1 MRVFG
6 LFITAASITLAWATP
21 LAKRA
26 TQVSLITQSYSGST
40 LSGTI
45 KVQNIAYSKVVTVT
59 WANGNNWSSS
69 NVISGTYVSG
79 PDSSG
84 YEVWSFSGTA
94 SGATQFYITYTVNG
108 ASYYDPGN
116 NVNYQITTTTGVDTF
131 ASYSGLDAWLTTEA
145 SFATTALLKNI
156 GSSNNTIVNPGV
168 IIASPSTSNPNYF
181 YQWTRDGSI
190 VMEHV
195 VSEYIA
201 NGAYLQYI
209 KDWVSVQ
216 YTLQHT
222 TNPSGSFTS
231 GGLGEPKF
239 NVDNSAYTA
248 AWGRPQRDGPALRAI
263 TLIKFAKKYI
273 TIDSSYVTNT
283 LWPIIK
289 PDLDYVATYWNQGGF
304 DLWEETSG
312 TQFFTT
318 VVQYRSMIEGAA
330 FADTMGDSTSKTKYT
345 TPQSSMVSTINS
357 FWSSSNNYLIAL
369 IGGSRSGIDC
379 GTLLG
384 SLRGGSYIFPPSDSK
399 VLATLHGLIASFQS
413 LYGINQSSSKVGW
426 AIGRYPEDV
435 YDGVGTSAAHPWF
448 ICTTTSAHII
458 YKALYEWADAGSITI
473 DSTSLNLFKRISA
486 TAAVGTYSLST
497 TAGQTLFN
505 SLLTYADTFLA
516 VVKQYSLSAGN
527 LSEQFN
533 RGTGAQAGARDLTWS
548 YEAILSAIKARNAAK
563 ARLNPTTTTTS
574 TTTTT
579 TTTSSTTTSNYTTT
593 TAPTT
598 TTGACAPTV
607 TVTVTVTA

>member
-6 LFITAASITLAWATP
+6 LFFTAAYVTLAWATP
-21 LAKRA
+21 LSKRA
-26 TQVSLITQSYSGST
+26 TQVSLISQSYSGST

-59 WANGNNWSSS
+59 WANGNNWSSG
-69 NVISGTYVSG
+69 NTITGTYVSG

-84 YEVWSFSGTA
+84 YEVWGFSGSA

-116 NVNYQITTTTGVDTF
+116 NANYQISSTQNVDTF
-131 ASYSGLDAWLTTEA
+131 TPSTGLDAWLATEA
-145 SFATTALLKNI
+145 SFAQSALLKNI

-168 IIASPSTSNPNYF
+168 IIASPSTSSPNYF

-190 VMEHV
+190 VMEHI
-195 VSEYIA
+195 VSEYLA

-209 KDWVSVQ
+209 KDWVNVQ
-216 YTLQHT
+216 STLQHT

-239 NVDNSAYTA
+239 NVDNSAYNEP
-248 AWGRPQRDGPALRAI
+248 WGRPQRDGPALRAC

-273 TIDSSYVTNT
+273 TIDSNYVTNT
-283 LWPIIK
+283 LWPVIK

-318 VVQYRSMIEGAA
+318 IVQYRSMIEGAA
-330 FADTMGDSTSKTKYT
+330 FADIIGDSASKSKYT
-345 TPQSSMVSTINS
+345 APQSSMVSTINS
-357 FWSSSNNYLIAL
+357 FWSSGHNYLIAL
-369 IGGSRSGIDC
+369 LGGSRSGVDC

-384 SLRGGSYIFPPSDSK
+384 SLRGGSHIFPPSDSK
-399 VLATLHGLIASFQS
+399 VLATLHGLISSFQS
-413 LYGINQSSSKVGW
+413 LYGINQASSKVGW
-426 AIGRYPEDV
+426 AIGRYPEDI

-458 YKALYEWADAGSITI
+458 YKALAEWSDAGSITI
-473 DSTSLNLFKRISA
+473 DSTSLNFFKRLSS

-497 TAGQTLFN
+497 TAGKALFTD
-505 SLLTYADTFLA
+505 LLTYADTFLA
-516 VVKQYSLSAGN
+516 IVKQYATAAGN

-533 RGTGAQAGARDLTWS
+533 RGTGAQEGAKDLTWS
-548 YEAILSAIKARNAAK
+548 YEALLEAIKARNAVK
-563 ARLNPTTTTTS
+563 NNLS

-579 TTTSSTTTSNYTTT
+579 TTTYSTTTTSSITTT
-593 TAPTT
+593 TPLITT
-598 TTGACAPTV
+598 SACAPTV

>member
-1 MRVFG
+1 MRVIG
-6 LFITAASITLAWATP
+6 LFFTAVSVTLAWATP

-26 TQVSLITQSYSGST
+26 TQVSLISQSYSGGT

-59 WANGNNWSSS
+59 WANGNNWGSG
-69 NVISGTYVSG
+69 NTISGSYVSG

-84 YEVWSFSGTA
+84 YEVWGFSGTA
-94 SGATQFYITYTVNG
+94 SGATQFYITYKVNG

-116 NVNYQITTTTGVDTF
+116 NNNYQISSSPQGVDTF
-131 ASYSGLDAWLTTEA
+131 ATNSGLDAWLDTEA
-145 SFATTALLKNI
+145 SFAQAALLRNI
-156 GSSNNTIVNPGV
+156 GSSNNTIVGPGV

-190 VMEHV
+190 VMEHI
-195 VSEYIA
+195 VSEYLE

-209 KDWVSVQ
+209 KDWVNVQ
-216 YTLQHT
+216 NILQHT
-222 TNPSGSFTS
+222 NNPSGSFTS

-273 TIDSSYVTNT
+273 NIDSNYVTNT
-283 LWPIIK
+283 LWPVIK

-304 DLWEETSG
+304 DLWEETNG
-312 TQFFTT
+312 PQFFT
-318 VVQYRSMIEGAA
+318 VIVQYRSMIEGAA
-330 FADTMGDSTSKTKYT
+330 FATTMGDTTSKNKYT
-345 TPQSSMVSTINS
+345 APQASMISTINS
-357 FWSSSNNYLIAL
+357 FWSSGSGYLIAML
-369 IGGSRSGIDC
+369 GGSRSGIDC

-384 SLRGGSYIFPPSDSK
+384 SLRGGSHIFPPSDSK

-413 LYGINQSSSKVGW
+413 LYGINQSSNKVGW
-426 AIGRYPEDV
+426 AIGRYPEDI

-458 YKALYEWADAGSITI
+458 YKALAEWYAAGSITI
-473 DSTSLNLFKRISA
+473 DSTSLNLFKRL
-486 TAAVGTYSLST
+486 TPNAAVGTYSLST
-497 TAGQTLFN
+497 TAGKDLYTD
-505 SLLTYADTFLA
+505 LLTYADRFLA
-516 VVKQYSLSAGN
+516 VVKQYAKSAGN

-533 RGTGAQAGARDLTWS
+533 RGSGAQEGAKDLTWS
-548 YEAILSAIKARNAAK
+548 YEAILEAIKARNAVKDKLSAV
-563 ARLNPTTTTTS
+563 TTTTS
-574 TTTTT
+574 TTAAT
-579 TTTSSTTTSNYTTT
+579 TTTSYSYRTSTTTTPITS
-593 TAPTT
+593 
-598 TTGACAPTV
+598 ACAPTV

>member
-1 MRVFG
+1 MRVIG
-6 LFITAASITLAWATP
+6 LFFTAVSVTLAWATP
-21 LAKRA
+21 LSKRA
-26 TQVSLITQSYSGST
+26 TQVSLISQSYSGST

-45 KVQNIAYSKVVTVT
+45 KVQNLAYSKVVTVT
-59 WANGNNWSSS
+59 WANGNNWGSG
-69 NVISGTYVSG
+69 NNIPGTYISG

-84 YEVWSFSGTA
+84 YEVWGFSGTA
-94 SGATQFYITYTVNG
+94 SGATQFYIKFTVNG

-116 NVNYQITTTTGVDTF
+116 NVNYQINSAQTLDSF
-131 ASYSGLDAWLTTEA
+131 AANSGLDAWLDTEA
-145 SFATTALLKNI
+145 SFAQSALLRNI
-156 GSSNNTIVNPGV
+156 GSSNNTIVSPGV

-181 YQWTRDGSI
+181 FQWTRDGSI
-190 VMEHV
+190 VMEHI
-195 VSEYIA
+195 VSEYLA

-209 KDWVSVQ
+209 KDWVNVQ
-216 YTLQHT
+216 NILQHT
-222 TNPSGSFTS
+222 NNPSGSFTS

-239 NVDNSAYTA
+239 NVDNSAYTSP
-248 AWGRPQRDGPALRAI
+248 WGRPQRDGPALRAI

-273 TIDSSYVTNT
+273 TIDSNYVTNT
-283 LWPIIK
+283 LWPVIK

-318 VVQYRSMIEGAA
+318 IVQYRSMIEGAA
-330 FADTMGDSTSKTKYT
+330 FANTLGDTTSKNKYT
-345 TPQSSMVSTINS
+345 APQSSMVSTINS
-357 FWSSSNNYLIAL
+357 FWNSGSGYLIAL
-369 IGGSRSGIDC
+369 LGGSRSGIDC

-399 VLATLHGLIASFQS
+399 VLSTLHGLISSFQN
-413 LYGINQSSSKVGW
+413 LYGINQSSNKVGW
-426 AIGRYPEDV
+426 AIGRYPEDI

-458 YKALYEWADAGSITI
+458 YKALAEWSDAGSITI
-473 DSTSLNLFKRISA
+473 DSTSLNFFKRL
-486 TAAVGTYSLST
+486 TPNAAVGTYSLST
-497 TAGQTLFN
+497 TAGKDLFT

-516 VVKQYSLSAGN
+516 VVKQYAKSGGN

-533 RGTGAQAGARDLTWS
+533 RGSGAQEGARDLTWS
-548 YEAILSAIKARNAAK
+548 YEAILEAIKARNAVK
-563 ARLNPTTTTTS
+563 NKLVSTTTTS

-579 TTTSSTTTSNYTTT
+579 TTTTSAYRTSTTSFVPTS
-593 TAPTT
+593 
-598 TTGACAPTV
+598 ACAPTV